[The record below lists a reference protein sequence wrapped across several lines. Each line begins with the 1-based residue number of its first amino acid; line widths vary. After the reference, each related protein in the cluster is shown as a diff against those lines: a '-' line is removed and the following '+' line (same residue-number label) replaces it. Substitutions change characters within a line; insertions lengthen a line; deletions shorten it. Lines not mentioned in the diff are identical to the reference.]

1 MKFDNLFLRFI
12 LEYME
17 NVYDDELLPNDFE
30 EMAKAY
36 SKSLKK
42 KGFVFVRLEEE
53 EFNLLVDE
61 VLVLIAKM
69 KASLVRLNKQMESKK
84 LMDRLESFEI
94 RIMEKF
100 GKKKPHI
107 FRCVENENQAFL
119 SLVAI
124 ENMLILKLLCLSL
137 KSGELELCNECI
149 VGISSVFAESFDI
162 QGFIVN

>member
-1 MKFDNLFLRFI
+1 MFDNLLTSFI

-17 NVYDDELLPNDFE
+17 NVYNDELLPNNFE

-36 SKSLKK
+36 SRSLKK

-69 KASLVRLNKQMESKK
+69 KASLVRLNKHLESKK
-84 LMDRLESFEI
+84 LMDRLDSFEL
-94 RIMEKF
+94 RLMEKF
-100 GKKKPHI
+100 DKKKPHI
-107 FRCVENENQAFL
+107 FKCVENENQAFL

-124 ENMLILKLLCLSL
+124 ENMLILKLLSLSL
-137 KSGELELCNECI
+137 KSGELELCNEII

-162 QGFIVN
+162 QGFALC